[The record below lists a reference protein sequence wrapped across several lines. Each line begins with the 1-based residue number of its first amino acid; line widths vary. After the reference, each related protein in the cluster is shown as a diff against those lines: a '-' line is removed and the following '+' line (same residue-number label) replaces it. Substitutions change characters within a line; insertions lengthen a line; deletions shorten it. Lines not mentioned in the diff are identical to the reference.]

1 MPEQVAVRRLTKA
14 GIDKFREYL
23 GELRT
28 GSTAKPPRWLLTD
41 SDTSEPFSPERW
53 IEERSFG
60 TRLDAARYLCEVF
73 EGLSALEEDVGLWS
87 WLSLYFFDQ
96 VCPVRADGTRSPG
109 RDYRHILEPGYR
121 YGHRH
126 LLGGPYLV
134 YRLHGDEALLLLCTK
149 VHVENNFHH
158 ELASRQALISN
169 REIIRAAAIL
179 YLHPRRRTP
188 KRQAQDRRAPGNLYR
203 FVDVLQQL
211 DLTYDLYS
219 MSAEKILELLPAE
232 FDAWKPRRRFW
243 QRLRSRRT

>member
-1 MPEQVAVRRLTKA
+1 MPEQVAVRRLTKV
-14 GIDKFREYL
+14 GIEKFREYL

-53 IEERSFG
+53 IEDRSFD

-96 VCPVRADGTRSPG
+96 VCPVRADGTRAPG
-109 RDYRHILEPGYR
+109 RDYRHILEPGYL

-149 VHVENNFHH
+149 VHVENRFHH

-169 REIIRAAAIL
+169 REIIRAATIR
-179 YLHPRRRTP
+179 YLDPRTRTP
-188 KRQAQDRRAPGNLYR
+188 KPGAQDTGAPGALRR
-203 FVDVLQQL
+203 FVDVLPQL

-243 QRLRSRRT
+243 QRLRPRST